1 MADLLA
7 LHINQLLSLDSTSQ
21 KVALNTLTNPA
32 EIKRSCIMPPPG
44 LEGLG
49 AGLEPQRIRLSELAT
64 TKTDAKM
71 VKPGLVKFRG
81 AGSFDSAST
90 AAGSQN
96 DSVSESSDHELQG
109 AKREVTTLKIKNL
122 PRRCTR
128 DEVLSAVAEAG
139 FGESYDFFFLPLGGQ
154 QSRQNR
160 GYAFVNFK
168 SPAVAFTFRTAF
180 NRFRIRE
187 KLVEVVSAPVQGLS
201 ENVERYSKLAAETDS
216 GTAKAIMLII

>member
-1 MADLLA
+1 MYR
-7 LHINQLLSLDSTSQ
+7 ISPPISSLP
-21 KVALNTLTNPA
+21 K
-32 EIKRSCIMPPPG
+32 
-44 LEGLG
+44 
-49 AGLEPQRIRLSELAT
+49 
-64 TKTDAKM
+64 
-71 VKPGLVKFRG
+71 
-81 AGSFDSAST
+81 

-168 SPAVAFTFRTAF
+168 SPALAFTFRTAF

-187 KLVEVVSAPVQGLS
+187 KLVPRLHSLCYGSCRNTVAYHTLDEPPLPLRTPYFPVSDPGFLS
-201 ENVERYSKLAAETDS
+201 HSCNFLPLRVSP
-216 GTAKAIMLII
+216 